1 VLKMVKILI
10 MDGEQSFRNLLYNML
25 RPLGHSMTA
34 VEDGAHAIKEAQLEI
49 PDIALLEMQVS
60 DMETAEVFVKLKRI
74 NPDMKCIVISGFA
87 DEEAIQAVMALGA
100 YAIISKPYKITEVHK
115 AVQLA
120 MKGQAPGA
128 VLPPDD
134 EPTALPVYHPP
145 ARKTEAPGS
154 AATTAS
160 VYMPL
165 NRPRGARSLLMLK
178 VIAGIAVTVAAAGL
192 FLFPGVAGIKPAI
205 KEYPLSY
212 ANPMGMCFAR
222 SNLWISD
229 WMSGNIYR
237 HRDIARLSETMV
249 YKTDNQHPT
258 GLAFDGDNVWTC
270 NSAEKRIYRHRLDDA
285 LSILS
290 VYALPKVSPQGIYF
304 DGVNIW
310 VIDSEAAKL
319 YKHKMDETLSAIEV
333 FNSPAVNTCGMFRD
347 GDFFYIGDY
356 MTGKIYKASIKDL
369 TVSEIFEL
377 PGFEKGKDKLAGI
390 AWDGAYMWVCYDAVP
405 KVFRHSLKSLKKVKL

>member
-1 VLKMVKILI
+1 MVKILI

-25 RPLGHSMTA
+25 RPLGHTMIA
-34 VEDGAHAIKEAQLEI
+34 VEDGAHAIEGAQREI

-60 DMETAEVFVKLKRI
+60 DMETAEVLVKLRRI
-74 NPDMKCIVISGFA
+74 NPDMKCIMISGFA
-87 DEEAIQAVMALGA
+87 DEEAIQSVIGLGA
-100 YAIISKPYKITEVHK
+100 FSIITKPYKITEVHK

-120 MKGQAPGA
+120 MKGRVPDA
-128 VLPPDD
+128 VLPPKD
-134 EPTALPVYHPP
+134 EPSALPVYRPP
-145 ARKTEAPGS
+145 ARQMEAPGP
-154 AATTAS
+154 AAPPAAVS
-160 VYMPL
+160 MPI
-165 NRPRGARSLLMLK
+165 NRRAGARSFPMLK
-178 VIAGIAVTVAAAGL
+178 VISGIAVAVAAAGL
-192 FLFPGVAGIKPAI
+192 FLFSGGAGIKPAV

-270 NSAEKRIYRHRLDDA
+270 NSAEKRIYRHRLDDT

-290 VYALPKVSPQGIYF
+290 VYALPNVSPQGIYF

-356 MTGKIYKASIKDL
+356 MTGKIYKASIKDV

-390 AWDGAYMWVCYDAVP
+390 AWDGAYIWVCYDGVP